1 MGRGRFER
9 PVLIA
14 EEIVFGRVAGRW
26 DRDNAIK
33 NFFERDAVHL
43 GQVLMYGQPYR
54 VTLEL
59 ELPESPVN
67 QDLGMFLVTIS
78 CYTRGGR
85 IISTSSRSVSV
96 RGLSRRLWRM
106 ITDVRVSGWGFRRKH
121 SEV

>member
-1 MGRGRFER
+1 MNRAPSKKINF
-9 PVLIA
+9 LK
-14 EEIVFGRVAGRW
+14 
-26 DRDNAIK
+26 RDGGC
-33 NFFERDAVHL
+33 L

-59 ELPESPVN
+59 ELPESRVN

-96 RGLSRRLWRM
+96 PGLSGR
-106 ITDVRVSGWGFRRKH
+106 VRS
-121 SEV
+121 